1 MEKRNSTILGD
12 INYVRSSLQG
22 GGVFHDRKASK
33 ERMADVIYSRI
44 SELAQ
49 SQLGISGD
57 SLTLKDAFRKFEH
70 KEYINVELFVLAMK
84 YKDAGRITLS
94 ELKESVR
101 DQGTVFPQTLSYLED
116 EERSSYTGIII
127 NINMYITILKM

>member
-12 INYVRSSLQG
+12 INYVKSSLQG
-22 GGVFHDRKASK
+22 GGIFYDRKGSK
-33 ERMADVIYSRI
+33 EKMSDVIYSRI
-44 SELAQ
+44 SELSQ

-70 KEYINVELFVLAMK
+70 KEHINVELFVLAMK
-84 YKDAGRITLS
+84 YKDAERITLS
-94 ELKESVR
+94 ELRESVR
-101 DQGTVFPQTLSYLED
+101 DQGTVFPQTVSYLED
-116 EERSSYTGIII
+116 EKRLSYTGIVI